1 MLSLQLF
8 YFMLQYCK
16 RRNVKMIEK
25 LLKAVSLN
33 DGEEVELSL
42 KEEIICTIIS
52 FLIIGLLLYFAA
64 TSSESLSA
72 NNEKTAEDS
81 TYTEST
87 LPHAWGIIR
96 YGDTGAYLEK
106 DGKLI
111 SGYYKVIEE
120 DYDYDTL
127 RVIGMNGLY
136 GFISKYTGTEQIK
149 PYFKEASQM
158 NYNSACVSA
167 DGKNYYFI
175 DENGNKMTGDYEE
188 AYPWECQGQY
198 ARVKTADGW
207 AIINRKGKTLFDKCT
222 MINPL
227 PDVTTTIGTAF
238 RNDKGLLFCID
249 IDKNPTEISV
259 IAEIP
264 NIFDISELHY
274 DNFAVIQG
282 EKGYGVVSATG
293 NIIIDPV
300 YKKVDWEAFPFED
313 GSYGR
318 KMIFKCQADDGHYE
332 IIKWNP
338 RET

>member
-1 MLSLQLF
+1 
-8 YFMLQYCK
+8 
-16 RRNVKMIEK
+16 MIEK

-33 DGEEVELSL
+33 DGEKVELSL
-42 KEEIICTIIS
+42 KEEIICTIII

-64 TSSESLSA
+64 TSSDSLSA
-72 NNEKTAEDS
+72 NNEKTTEDS
-81 TYTEST
+81 IYTEST
-87 LPHAWGIIR
+87 LPHAWGIIK

-106 DGKLI
+106 DGDRI
-111 SGYYKVIEE
+111 SSYYKVIEE

-149 PYFKEASQM
+149 PCFKEAYPM
-158 NYNSACVSA
+158 NYSSACVSA

-188 AYPWECQGQY
+188 AYPWECHGQY
-198 ARVKTADGW
+198 ARVKTMNGW
-207 AIINRKGKTLFDKCT
+207 AIINRKGKTLIDKCI
-222 MINPL
+222 MINTL

-238 RNDKGLLFCID
+238 RNDKGILFCID
-249 IDKNPTEISV
+249 IDKDPTEISV

-264 NIFDISELHY
+264 NILDISELHY

-282 EKGYGVVSATG
+282 EKGYGVISAAG
-293 NIIIDPV
+293 NIIFDPI
-300 YKKVDWEAFPFED
+300 YKKVDWEALPFED
-313 GSYGR
+313 DSYGH

-332 IIKWNP
+332 TINWDP
-338 RET
+338 RNR

>member
-1 MLSLQLF
+1 
-8 YFMLQYCK
+8 
-16 RRNVKMIEK
+16 
-25 LLKAVSLN
+25 
-33 DGEEVELSL
+33 
-42 KEEIICTIIS
+42 
-52 FLIIGLLLYFAA
+52 
-64 TSSESLSA
+64 
-72 NNEKTAEDS
+72 
-81 TYTEST
+81 
-87 LPHAWGIIR
+87 
-96 YGDTGAYLEK
+96 
-106 DGKLI
+106 
-111 SGYYKVIEE
+111 
-120 DYDYDTL
+120 
-127 RVIGMNGLY
+127 
-136 GFISKYTGTEQIK
+136 
-149 PYFKEASQM
+149 M

-313 GSYGR
+313 DRYGR

-332 IIKWNP
+332 VIKWDP
-338 RET
+338 REN